1 MGSEIIIAPA
11 AFLLAGY
18 IIFTIVDGIVRW
30 RRLRVSTD
38 FQSKLL
44 DRIGSAREFGEFL
57 NTEGGGRFLD
67 VLSTEK
73 GGSAHTRI
81 LRAVQT
87 GIVLT
92 MLGGALFVFVKAASL
107 PYPVPE
113 NLQFL
118 ATVTTAIGAGLLL
131 SSVVSYRLSRKL
143 GLIDERPRGATNVT
157 TTA

>member
-18 IIFTIVDGIVRW
+18 VIFTIVDGFIRW
-30 RRLRVSTD
+30 RRLRVSTE
-38 FQSKLL
+38 FQAKLL

-67 VLSTEK
+67 VISTEN
-73 GGSAHTRI
+73 GGSAHNRI

-92 MLGGALFVFVKAASL
+92 VLGAALFGFVAAVSL
-107 PYPVPE
+107 P
-113 NLQFL
+113 
-118 ATVTTAIGAGLLL
+118 
-131 SSVVSYRLSRKL
+131 
-143 GLIDERPRGATNVT
+143 
-157 TTA
+157 

>member
-1 MGSEIIIAPA
+1 MGPEIIIAPA

-18 IIFTIVDGIVRW
+18 VIFTIVEGFIRW
-30 RRLRVSTD
+30 RRLRVSTE
-38 FQSKLL
+38 FQGKLL

-57 NTEGGGRFLD
+57 NTDGGGRFLD
-67 VLSTEK
+67 VISTEK

-92 MLGGALFVFVKAASL
+92 VLGVALFTFVKMVSL
-107 PYPVPE
+107 PYGVPE
-113 NLQFL
+113 NLLFL
-118 ATVTTAIGAGLLL
+118 ATVTTAIGAGLLI
-131 SSVVSYRLSRKL
+131 SSFVSYRLSRKL
-143 GLIDERPRGATNVT
+143 GLIDEQPRRAANAT

>member
-18 IIFTIVDGIVRW
+18 VIFTIVDGFIRW
-30 RRLRVSTD
+30 RRLRVSTE
-38 FQSKLL
+38 FQGKLL

-67 VLSTEK
+67 VISTEK

-92 MLGGALFVFVKAASL
+92 VLGAALFVFVATVSL

-113 NLQFL
+113 NLRFL
-118 ATVTTAIGAGLLL
+118 ATVTTAIGAGLLI
-131 SSVVSYRLSRKL
+131 SSFVSYRLSRKL
-143 GLIDERPRGATNVT
+143 GLIDEGPRRAANAT